1 MIASL
6 DKINKFYNGT
16 QVLDNISLT
25 IEDND
30 RIGLI
35 GRNGCGKST
44 LLKILTG
51 KELPD
56 HIMEGDGSVFVSKAT
71 SIGYLEQNSGLD
83 KNNTIIEEM
92 KTAFSELLS
101 AEERMRFLENEMHKT
116 EDKSIAEEYTRL
128 SHWFEANEGYLI
140 DVKIKT
146 VLGGMGFSSDRYESV
161 ISELSGGERTRLA
174 IAKLLLENPK
184 LLILDEPTNHLDF
197 KTVMLHKMKTQG
209 YTQ

>member
-83 KNNTIIEEM
+83 KNNTIIEIGKGENDSNR
-92 KTAFSELLS
+92 KNALELTNNNSVILGEADATGKYSLAAGTNNTDLLS
-101 AEERMRFLENEMHKT
+101 AFKISGTSEKPKAIGDLSMSFGAGTTALSAGTVTIGANSSAGCKGFYYHRLEGSKFVL
-116 EDKSIAEEYTRL
+116 SI
-128 SHWFEANEGYLI
+128 S
-140 DVKIKT
+140 
-146 VLGGMGFSSDRYESV
+146 
-161 ISELSGGERTRLA
+161 
-174 IAKLLLENPK
+174 
-184 LLILDEPTNHLDF
+184 
-197 KTVMLHKMKTQG
+197 
-209 YTQ
+209 

>member
-56 HIMEGDGSVFVSKAT
+56 HITEGDGSVFVSKST

-83 KNNTIIEEM
+83 KNNTIIAKETWEENHVYEGDEFYICLDQDFVDSM
-92 KTAFSELLS
+92 EG
-101 AEERMRFLENEMHKT
+101 
-116 EDKSIAEEYTRL
+116 
-128 SHWFEANEGYLI
+128 EACL
-140 DVKIKT
+140 
-146 VLGGMGFSSDRYESV
+146 
-161 ISELSGGERTRLA
+161 
-174 IAKLLLENPK
+174 P
-184 LLILDEPTNHLDF
+184 
-197 KTVMLHKMKTQG
+197 
-209 YTQ
+209 